1 MSAAIPQTLPALL
14 LRNARDW
21 PTDVAL
27 RQKELGIW
35 RATSWA
41 DFVARVAR
49 FALGLESLGFGSDDI
64 LAVIAD
70 NRPQWIIA
78 ELAAQGLGGKSL
90 GIYQDSVADEVR
102 YLLEFA
108 QVRFVVAEDQEQV
121 DKILDLRAEGHL
133 PNLAAVIYF
142 DPKGMRTYT
151 DPLLRRF
158 DQVEALGTA
167 SQQDVAAGASLA
179 VVAAYQERV
188 ERIESSTVAVLSTTS
203 GTTGKPKLAMLTHRN
218 LLFMSST
225 MQNIDA
231 MQRADNFVSLLPLA
245 WIGEQMTGVARAL
258 SVGFAVNF
266 PEEPETVSNDLREV
280 GPQTLFSPP
289 RIWENML
296 SEIQVKRED
305 TVPWKRWLFDRC
317 LAIGYVVAD
326 RQRANDEHGGRLPVT
341 LKLKAAMAE
350 WACFFWLRDQLGLR
364 RMRHAYTGG
373 AALGPDVFRFFHA
386 IGVNLKQIY
395 GQTEVSGISVAH
407 RDGKIKY
414 HTVGTPLPGT
424 EIELSDDGEIRTRSD
439 AVFAGY
445 YLNPEA
451 TSEALQDGWLL
462 SGDAGDFDKDGHLVV
477 IDRVKDV
484 MTLKDGARFS
494 PQFLENKLKFS
505 PYVQEAVVFGG
516 ADYPFVTGMIT
527 IDFGNAG
534 KWAERHQLAYTTFTD
549 LAQKAE
555 IYQLVKEHVESTNAD
570 LPESA
575 RVARFLLL
583 HKEFDADDAEL
594 TRTRKVRRGFVVE
607 RYADILSGLYSQEEN
622 WPVENEVVYQD
633 GRTVI
638 QKTNLR
644 IETLLSPSNA

>member
-1 MSAAIPQTLPALL
+1 MSEATDQTLPALL
-14 LRNARDW
+14 LRNARDNA
-21 PTDVAL
+21 DAVAL

-35 RATSWA
+35 RAISWA
-41 DFVARVAR
+41 DFADRVAR
-49 FALGLESLGFGSDDI
+49 FALGLEHLGFGSDDI
-64 LAVIAD
+64 VAILAD
-70 NRPQWIIA
+70 NRPQWLIA

-90 GIYQDSVADEVR
+90 GIYQDSVAEEVH

-133 PNLAAVIYF
+133 ANLAAVIYF
-142 DPKGMRTYT
+142 DPKGMRTYS

-158 DQVEALGTA
+158 DQVE
-167 SQQDVAAGASLA
+167 SLA
-179 VVAAYQERV
+179 DQALEDAASHDKSETIAEAYAKRV
-188 ERIESSTVAVLSTTS
+188 EALDGSTVAVLSTTS

-225 MQNIDA
+225 MQSVDP
-231 MQRADNFVSLLPLA
+231 MQPGDNFVSLLPLA

-258 SVGFAVNF
+258 SVGFSVNF
-266 PEEPETVSNDLREV
+266 PEEPETVSTDLREI

-305 TVPWKRWLFDRC
+305 TTRLKRWLFDRC
-317 LAIGYVVAD
+317 LAVGYAVAD
-326 RQRANDEHGGRLPVT
+326 QQSASQETSRLT
-341 LKLKAAMAE
+341 LGLKLKGALAE

-407 RDGKIKY
+407 RDGEIKY
-414 HTVGTPLPGT
+414 HTVGRPLPGT
-424 EIELSDDGEIRTRSD
+424 EIKLSDDGEIRTRSD

-451 TSEALQDGWLL
+451 TEETLVDGWLL
-462 SGDAGDFDKDGHLVV
+462 SGDAGDFDQDGHLVV
-477 IDRVKDV
+477 IDRVQDV

-516 ADYPFVTGMIT
+516 GEYPFVTGMIT

-549 LAQKAE
+549 LAQKDE
-555 IYQLVKEHVESTNAD
+555 IYQLVKEHIKSTNAE
-570 LPESA
+570 LPDSA
-575 RVARFLLL
+575 RIARFLLL
-583 HKEFDADDAEL
+583 HKELDADDAEL
-594 TRTRKVRRGFVVE
+594 TRTRKVRRGFVAE
-607 RYADILSGLYSQEEN
+607 RYADILRGLYSDEES
-622 WPVENEVVYQD
+622 WPVTNEIVYQD
-633 GRTVI
+633 GSTVN

-644 IETLLSPSNA
+644 IETLISPKDL